1 MVVAPRSRRD
11 MRETSKKRVEWRNTK
26 EFKDND
32 NKEREGGLRILD
44 YTLINFFVRPTL
56 IFYDWNVSRAIRHS
70 VLHLHVATTPFCTG
84 PLSPALALASGPAG
98 WDNAFTVLIS

>member
-1 MVVAPRSRRD
+1 MVVAPRSRRV

-26 EFKDND
+26 EFKDNGS
-32 NKEREGGLRILD
+32 KEREGGLRILD

-56 IFYDWNVSRAIRHS
+56 IPYDWNVSRAIHHS
-70 VLHLHVATTPFCTG
+70 VLHLHVATTPFCTE
-84 PLSPALALASGPAG
+84 PLSSAPALAAGPAG